1 MRHPK
6 YLTEEAMM
14 KLLKKIKG
22 LILLTTLAL
31 LVLNGCA
38 ASGGSASIQGRN
50 DAGPHLYGRIGVGYS
65 I

>member
-1 MRHPK
+1 
-6 YLTEEAMM
+6 MM
-14 KLLKKIKG
+14 KLLKKTKG

>member
-1 MRHPK
+1 MIRWIKQSKRMFPV
-6 YLTEEAMM
+6 MM
-14 KLLKKIKG
+14 IVTL
-22 LILLTTLAL
+22 LILS
-31 LVLNGCA
+31 GCA